1 MLGTVRALS
10 ERVKRLRHLTR
21 ARSMLASSTA
31 MLTESGS
38 RIEPSPEIV
47 LASRRWLA
55 PVRAAMGPNFLAAYL
70 TGSVLSGVF
79 DSRRSRVNLLV
90 VARTLDTDQLDAVAR
105 AIPATRRPPH
115 FEPLFLTRH
124 QVEKSL
130 DVFPIEW
137 IEIRERHLLLE
148 GEDVV
153 ATLDVPRTNFRL
165 QLEHELR
172 SKQIHLRQTLL
183 AWWKKPEM
191 LERALRGSASSFA
204 TLFRSL
210 LRLRGEEPP
219 ADAARVFVRVAE
231 VFQLDAAGLSV
242 PHRLRH
248 AGGAKRSEIPGRF
261 RSFLAEIDRLI
272 NAIDELRI
280 P

>member
-1 MLGTVRALS
+1 
-10 ERVKRLRHLTR
+10 
-21 ARSMLASSTA
+21 
-31 MLTESGS
+31 
-38 RIEPSPEIV
+38 
-47 LASRRWLA
+47 
-55 PVRAAMGPNFLAAYL
+55 MGPNFLAAYL

-79 DSRRSRVNLLV
+79 DPKRSRVNLLV
-90 VARTLDTDQLDAVAR
+90 VARTLDADQLDAVAR

-115 FEPLFLTRH
+115 FEPLFLTRS

-148 GEDVV
+148 GDDLVV
-153 ATLDVPRTNFRL
+153 TLDVPRTNFRL

-183 AWWKKPEM
+183 AWWRKPEA
-191 LERALRGSASSFA
+191 LERALRASASSFA

-219 ADAARVFVRVAE
+219 ADAARVFARVAE
-231 VFQLDAAGLSV
+231 LFQLDAAGLSV

-248 AGGAKRSEIPGRF
+248 GHDARRAEIPERY